1 MVKITDTTPGRTAQ
15 VDGRNCL
22 YFSGF
27 AYLGMHASHTFRD
40 LLAVGHGRF
49 GSVYPSSRISNL
61 QLRLYEELE
70 HALATQLHQ
79 QSAACFSSGYLAAQA
94 AITYAA
100 TRGQVLFAPGTHPAL
115 RYPGAEVPAG
125 DWDNW
130 LATVADMVNLGE
142 DDQYVLV
149 SDAVNPLTATIN
161 NFAPLAG
168 LQKKAF
174 ILIDDSHGI
183 GLLGPQG
190 EGIIHLL
197 PQNPA
202 VRYLITA
209 SLAKAYSLEGGLV
222 AGHAAD
228 VAAIR
233 RLPLFTAS
241 TPIIPANA
249 YAFLHAGNAFAAAR
263 KKLRDNITDFKRQ
276 TAGISAMRHPHELPV
291 FILEDTAE
299 SVYTYLLGRDSF
311 ISSFAYP
318 DPLGKKINR
327 VILSALHT
335 RHDVEVLASQLA
347 QFYAVTP

>member
-15 VDGRNCL
+15 VEGRTCL

-40 LLAVGHGRF
+40 LLAVGQGRY

-125 DWDNW
+125 NWNAW
-130 LATVADMVNLGE
+130 LATVVDMVNLGS
-142 DDQYVLV
+142 DGQYVLV
-149 SDAVNPLTATIN
+149 SDAVNPLTAAIN
-161 NFAPLAG
+161 DFSLLGALR
-168 LQKKAF
+168 KKAMVV
-174 ILIDDSHGI
+174 IDDSHGL

-190 EGIIHLL
+190 EGIVHTL
-197 PQNPA
+197 PANA
-202 VRYLITA
+202 AAHYLVTA
-209 SLAKAYSLEGGLV
+209 SLAKACSLEGGMV

-228 VAAIR
+228 IAAIR

-241 TPIIPANA
+241 TPMIPANA
-249 YAFLHAGNAFAAAR
+249 YAFLHAGGAFAAAR
-263 KKLRDNITDFKRQ
+263 KKLAGNITDFKRL
-276 TAGISAMRHPHELPV
+276 TAGIAAMQHPHELPV
-291 FILEDTAE
+291 FILEDGGE
-299 SVYTYLLGRDSF
+299 SVYSYLLSRDTF

-318 DPLGKKINR
+318 DPAGKKINR

-335 RHDVEVLASQLA
+335 RNDLDILASQLVQYYSPA
-347 QFYAVTP
+347 Q